1 MLTLRKGIRCQ
12 DGGSVGGVW
21 GKVHGIVSHRPL
33 SPCITGLLARAF
45 FLLPKNKE
53 GSFLL
58 LLLTL
63 LSKPRRHFVSQK
75 CHTNSEY
82 TKILPNSIRHRTYNN
97 NHILVGPRG
106 WPPSSTSLPLH
117 TIQGPYQ
124 MPHWAVNVYLSGGD
138 TIHNEGTGCRE
149 HYREH
154 TTTSALH
161 WNKLI
166 SRSVLLL
173 ITVHCYF

>member
-1 MLTLRKGIRCQ
+1 MLTLRKGICCQ
-12 DGGSVGGVW
+12 DGGSVGRG
-21 GKVHGIVSHRPL
+21 GEKVHGIVSHRPL
-33 SPCITGLLARAF
+33 SPCITGLPATAF

-53 GSFLL
+53 SSFLL

-63 LSKPRRHFVSQK
+63 LSKPPRHFVSQK
-75 CHTNSEY
+75 FHTNSEC
-82 TKILPNSIRHRTYNN
+82 TEILRNSIRLWTCNN
-97 NHILVGPRG
+97 KQILVGPRG
-106 WPPSSTSLPLH
+106 QPPLLSLPLH

-124 MPHWAVNVYLSGGD
+124 MPHWAVNVYPSGGD
-138 TIHNEGTGCRE
+138 TLHNEGTGCRE

-173 ITVHCYF
+173 ITVRCYF